1 MCLAKQVKVVGI
13 GIVFVLRKSHI
24 LWCGNAVLFVFFF
37 NKIRDLKEID
47 WVCAKY
53 FWLSHNNSI
62 LFSDIKTERYFI
74 YQHINIL

>member
-53 FWLSHNNSI
+53 F
-62 LFSDIKTERYFI
+62 
-74 YQHINIL
+74 